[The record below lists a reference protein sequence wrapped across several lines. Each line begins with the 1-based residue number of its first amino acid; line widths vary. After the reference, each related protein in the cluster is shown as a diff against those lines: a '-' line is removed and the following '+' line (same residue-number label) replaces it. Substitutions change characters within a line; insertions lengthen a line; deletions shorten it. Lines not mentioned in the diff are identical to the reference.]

1 MTITSFGYFTFIAV
15 SVIVYYILP
24 KKIQWMELLAAS
36 IIFYCMAGTPS
47 TYIFLVISTLIA
59 WGVTI
64 GLKKYRDKNGT
75 LSASKGWQA
84 LITISIVINIIL
96 WFVMKGNSFIA
107 DTQSLLGNLFPGKVS
122 SEIIHFIAPLGMG
135 YYTLQIIGYTLDCF
149 WGTVEVQKNPF
160 KLLLFT
166 SFFPQMTTGPIS
178 HYANLITLYEK
189 HKFSYENIAHG
200 VQRILWGVFKKLVV
214 AERTGVIVNAVWADL
229 TTYNG
234 LYTWIALLI
243 YPIQMYADFS
253 GCMDIILGTAEC
265 FDIKLVENFN
275 NPFFSRTSQEFWQR
289 WHISLGAWAK
299 DYVLYPLLKS
309 QAMIKLNKN
318 LKKKCGKKAGKFL
331 ATSVGMLVLWLV
343 MGIWHGAF
351 KYIMGVSLWYW
362 IILMLGDLAAPLSS
376 KIAVKFQFKVDSF
389 GWRVFQAARTYL
401 IYAIG
406 AAFFRASNIK
416 EGFSFVRLLVETF
429 NKSNWNP
436 WILVD
441 GSILNLG
448 VSYKDI
454 NIIVFSIVLMLIVGL
469 LREKYGY
476 ARIWLDTQPILFR
489 WIMYIGLFFGVLI
502 LGVYGP
508 NYIASNFIYGDF

>member
-15 SVIVYYILP
+15 AVIVYYVLP
-24 KKIQWMELLAAS
+24 KKIQWVELLAAS
-36 IIFYCMAGTPS
+36 IIFYCLAGTPS
-47 TYIFLVISTLIA
+47 TYVYLVVSTLIA
-59 WGVTI
+59 WGVTV
-64 GLKKYRDKNGT
+64 GLKKYRDKHGL
-75 LSASKGWQA
+75 LSASKRWQA
-84 LITISIVINIIL
+84 LITAAIVIDIIL
-96 WFVMKGNSFIA
+96 WFVMKGNSFIT
-107 DTQSLLGNLFPGKVS
+107 DTQGLLGTLFPG
-122 SEIIHFIAPLGMG
+122 IISGEFIHLVAPLGMG
-135 YYTLQIIGYTLDCF
+135 YYTLQIIGYILDCY
-149 WGTVEVQKNPF
+149 WGTVEVQKNPL

-166 SFFPQMTTGPIS
+166 SFFPQLTTGPIS
-178 HYANLITLYEK
+178 HYADLVILYEK

-200 VQRILWGVFKKLVV
+200 VQRILWGLFKKLVV
-214 AERTGVIVNAVWADL
+214 AERTGVIVNAIWADL

-309 QAMIKLNKN
+309 KGMVKLNKN
-318 LKKKCGKKAGKFL
+318 LKRKCGKKTGKFL
-331 ATSVGMLVLWLV
+331 ATSVGMLALWLV

-351 KYIMGVSLWYW
+351 KYILGVSLWYW
-362 IILMLGDLAAPLSS
+362 IILMLGDLVAPLSS
-376 KIAVKFQFKVDSF
+376 KMISKFKFKVETF
-389 GWRVFQAARTYL
+389 GWRFFQAARTYL
-401 IYAIG
+401 IYAVG
-406 AAFFRASNIK
+406 AAFFRAVNIK
-416 EGFSFVRLLVETF
+416 EGFGFIGMLITTF
-429 NKSNWNP
+429 KKANWNP

-448 VSYKDI
+448 LTYKDI
-454 NIIVFSIVLMLIVGL
+454 NIIVFSIILMLIVGF

-476 ARIWLDTQPILFR
+476 ARIWLDMQPVIFR
-489 WIMYIGLFFGVLI
+489 WIIYIGLFFGVLL